1 MGHYSKFSLE
11 IDGHKIYREKIILGF
26 LNENPEAEAALNIDG
41 TSRAWAKWYS
51 ANKDMIELSLKYPRN
66 VFILGRSEDVLGD
79 IVRIHYQN
87 GEMLYYE
94 SGVISYP
101 DFEPSLLHDSQATDD
116 VFALEEYHQ
125 LTLGTDDNTYTLCD
139 TLKKVYKDS
148 TFSFNSAT
156 YRIDIT
162 DWVSYESDIIVFSKS
177 HPKIVFNLTY
187 DIDFQEHKKVYNDN
201 NLSGFWIK
209 YIQNG
214 KIYQANAFWDW
225 AYN

>member
-1 MGHYSKFSLE
+1 MGYYSEFSLE
-11 IDGHKIYREKIILGF
+11 VDGSKEEKESIISAF
-26 LNENPEAEAALNIDG
+26 LQENEGAAWALNIDG
-41 TSRAWAKWYS
+41 TSRQPDKWYDV
-51 ANKDMIELSLKYPRN
+51 NEDMINLSEKYPKRS
-66 VFILGRSEDVLGD
+66 FIIQIMGQILGDMK
-79 IVRIHYQN
+79 RIHYKE
-87 GEMLYYE
+87 GELQYFE

-101 DFEPSLLHDSQATDD
+101 DFEPSLLHDYQAKDD

-139 TLKKVYKDS
+139 VIKNTYQNVS
-148 TFSFNSAT
+148 FSFDLEA

-162 DWVSYESDIIVFSKS
+162 DWENYESDIIEFSKN
-177 HPKIVFNLTY
+177 HPEIVFNITY
-187 DIDFQEHKKVYNDN
+187 DIDFQEHEEVYNDN

-225 AYN
+225 IGH